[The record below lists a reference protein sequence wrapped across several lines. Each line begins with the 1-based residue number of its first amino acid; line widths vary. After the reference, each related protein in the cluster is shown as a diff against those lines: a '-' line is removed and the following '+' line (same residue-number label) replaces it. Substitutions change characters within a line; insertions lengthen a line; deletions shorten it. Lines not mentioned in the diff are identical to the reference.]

1 MEHYTLVFTG
11 TEYRTEFQMRSF
23 RQVVL
28 SEDYRHALAWVIY
41 ERDYAL
47 EEDQKL
53 KKRNSPELQIKIPSR
68 VFGLI
73 GNPSGFGVFS
83 LKPPK
88 INVFDWI

>member
-1 MEHYTLVFTG
+1 MEHYTLIFTG

-41 ERDYAL
+41 DRDYAL

-53 KKRNSPELQIKIPSR
+53 KKNENHQNFKSR
-68 VFGLI
+68 PLHEFLDLSEI
-73 GNPSGFGVFS
+73 LPDLAFS
-83 LKPPK
+83 A
-88 INVFDWI
+88 